1 MHKGFIFKEPD
12 GFPLNQ
18 QRLETMQS
26 AYSEIFD
33 GLAAMIGDNVI
44 VAGCVVAGNT
54 VSDGWIV
61 LNGTLYPFKGTTA
74 GVQASIQVREIKT
87 PLTFKNGQKK
97 EVQFYKYAEFG
108 SGEGA
113 VAWSALTRLSPIKEI
128 SEHLTRKDNPHK
140 VTKAQIGLG
149 NLPNAKTSDINVS
162 DSNILATSKMVNDA
176 LTGAGVYLKRNL
188 TAADCPPDN
197 TERITSFYL
206 KEVIAFKIGKY
217 VSLVYRLSN
226 DNWLKDNS
234 ALYLYAP
241 AELGELIEEQWEG
254 IAIMGGEKLDANG
267 QVVYGEWLSA
277 PVAYIKTQIAGHNHY
292 CFHMLT
298 NSNKGRYTKN
308 IIININAMLK

>member
-1 MHKGFIFKEPD
+1 MHKGFIFNEPD

-18 QRLETMQS
+18 QRLEWMQA
-26 AYSEIFD
+26 AYSELID
-33 GLAAMIGDNVI
+33 GLTAMIGDNVI

-54 VSDGWIV
+54 VSDGWVV
-61 LNGTLYPFKGTTA
+61 LNGTLYPFKGATT
-74 GVQASIQVREIKT
+74 GVQSSILIRETKT
-87 PLTFKNGQKK
+87 SLTFKNGQKK
-97 EVQFYKYAEFG
+97 EVQFNKFAEFG
-108 SGEGA
+108 TGTGA
-113 VAWSALTRLSPIKEI
+113 IAWNKLTRLSSIKEI
-128 SEHLTRKDNPHK
+128 SEHLSKKDNPHK

-149 NLPNAKTSDINVS
+149 NLPNAITSDINIS

-197 TERITSFYL
+197 TERITSFYI
-206 KEVIAFKIGKY
+206 KEVTAFKIGKY
-217 VSLVYRLSN
+217 VSLTYRLSN

-254 IAIMGGEKLDANG
+254 IAIMGAEKLDANG
-267 QVVYGEWLSA
+267 QVAYGEWLSA
-277 PVAYIKTQIAGHNHY
+277 PVAYIKTQIAGHNYY

-298 NSNKGRYTKN
+298 NSKKGRFTKN